1 MHKEA
6 LTKNGFDDD
15 YIIYTPVIENNNSE
29 RNMTRNRKM
38 ILFNPPYSMNVENNI
53 SKTFLKLVKNHFSRI
68 VFTRYSTRTTS
79 RLVIVA

>member
-1 MHKEA
+1 
-6 LTKNGFDDD
+6 
-15 YIIYTPVIENNNSE
+15 
-29 RNMTRNRKM
+29 M